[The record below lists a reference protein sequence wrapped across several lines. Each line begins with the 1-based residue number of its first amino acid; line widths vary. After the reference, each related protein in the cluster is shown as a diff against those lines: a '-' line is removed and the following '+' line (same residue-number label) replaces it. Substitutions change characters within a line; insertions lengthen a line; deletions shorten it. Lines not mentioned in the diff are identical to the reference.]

1 LRAAVGHDAGAWQL
15 QVSRNTLACA
25 FARTC
30 TLQGRMR
37 REIADGGTEEGQGAV
52 RSPGGLGARCGCLM
66 RSGGG
71 VGVADT
77 SIRGLSEA
85 LVGPGTNGHDSEK
98 WGVVKSKDSVIG
110 KHMLEWP
117 KSVGYFLA
125 PVNPGYHAMT
135 RVNAAHVAVSPC
147 SIRSRSSSRKFSN
160 NTTKMGLRNILTGTG
175 DEIAFSSLSILI
187 TYFISFRCGTIE
199 RVIADLVPRIHQ
211 GSGSRQYYS

>member
-1 LRAAVGHDAGAWQL
+1 
-15 QVSRNTLACA
+15 
-25 FARTC
+25 
-30 TLQGRMR
+30 M
-37 REIADGGTEEGQGAV
+37 
-52 RSPGGLGARCGCLM
+52 
-66 RSGGG
+66 
-71 VGVADT
+71 
-77 SIRGLSEA
+77 
-85 LVGPGTNGHDSEK
+85 
-98 WGVVKSKDSVIG
+98 GVVKSKDSVIG
-110 KHMLEWP
+110 KHMLEWA

-199 RVIADLVPRIHQ
+199 RVIADPVPRIHQ